1 MINPTSFHDNDG
13 DVFQVLLLVGFERQS
28 RVVALD
34 MHRRL
39 LSLPLHWSVKFRVK
53 NGKFKSKY
61 KHVRARMRMCT
72 YSTSLYAGSKHTRWS
87 QLAGFN
93 G

>member
-1 MINPTSFHDNDG
+1 MFDNN
-13 DVFQVLLLVGFERQS
+13 DVGIIQVLLLVGFERQS